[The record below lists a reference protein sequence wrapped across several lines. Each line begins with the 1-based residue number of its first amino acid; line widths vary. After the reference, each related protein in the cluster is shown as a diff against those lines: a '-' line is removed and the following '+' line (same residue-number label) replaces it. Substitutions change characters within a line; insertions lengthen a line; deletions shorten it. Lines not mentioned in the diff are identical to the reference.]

1 MESISTHISLFPFS
15 RRNVRKERI
24 EILETFLF
32 LKRSNTIREVRCI
45 TYISR
50 QSLKN
55 SGHEKTNNTVIYI
68 ITLGEIFVTSKYL
81 KKKNT
86 YTKKISR
93 KKRKCRSIISSLRR
107 RFTIWTRKM
116 QKRAAYSRENER
128 GGGVPGW
135 NNKKVANRVEKRA
148 RSRWY
153 RSGRR
158 LCKRYA
164 ISDKWRGRE
173 RNRDEE
179 RARPLASHRR
189 VYLLLS

>member
-1 MESISTHISLFPFS
+1 
-15 RRNVRKERI
+15 
-24 EILETFLF
+24 
-32 LKRSNTIREVRCI
+32 
-45 TYISR
+45 
-50 QSLKN
+50 
-55 SGHEKTNNTVIYI
+55 
-68 ITLGEIFVTSKYL
+68 
-81 KKKNT
+81 
-86 YTKKISR
+86 
-93 KKRKCRSIISSLRR
+93 
-107 RFTIWTRKM
+107 M